1 MKKFQKKYLNNRG
14 SALQIVLITFMVMTF
29 ALTAGLSLI
38 RYDTSNYHKI
48 DLLMKQKNLEIMLV
62 NYFVDQ
68 TENDI
73 LLSDEYQDENIDIY
87 YTVDDLGD
95 YYEIISYI
103 ELYEIKYSFIV
114 QVDVENYKVKKL
126 EYKEA

>member
-14 SALQIVLITFMVMTF
+14 SALQIVLITFMIMTF
-29 ALTAGLSLI
+29 ALTTGLSLI
-38 RYDTSNYHKI
+38 RYNTSNYHKI
-48 DLLMKQKNLEIMLV
+48 DLLMKQKNLEVMMI

-114 QVDVENYKVKKL
+114 QIDVENYKVKKL

>member
-1 MKKFQKKYLNNRG
+1 
-14 SALQIVLITFMVMTF
+14 MTF

-48 DLLMKQKNLEIMLV
+48 DLLMKQKNLEVMLV